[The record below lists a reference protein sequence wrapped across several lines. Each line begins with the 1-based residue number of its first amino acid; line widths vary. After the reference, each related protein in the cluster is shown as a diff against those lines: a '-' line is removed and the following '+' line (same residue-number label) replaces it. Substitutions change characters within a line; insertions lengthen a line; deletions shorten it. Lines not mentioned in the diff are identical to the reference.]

1 MGDCMNGYIYTQV
14 KNNAKWVL
22 NYERYIEREK
32 LKELF
37 FRNKF
42 LDSREISIVD
52 VGCGNGRSTTLL
64 LEIFENNVE
73 ILGIDKYLENIYF
86 AKETIKNQ
94 KVNFLNIDA
103 YDFFYKQ
110 DSKEKFDVAFFSW
123 SLFDMSNESDFQEKK
138 KKLNKLIQLV
148 KRSLAPNGMI
158 VVLQP
163 TKGGIFEQLLSEF
176 LPGSDADYKLVHNF
190 LIEAGFSGGTSPF
203 PDMNDPWAIWSKFNY
218 NTKEDIYCGVASIVF
233 LEQGNIL
240 SQESFEKI
248 LDEFLCKHG
257 FCIDDLELTDCVN
270 LYYLIPES

>member
-1 MGDCMNGYIYTQV
+1 MGDSMNEYLFMQV
-14 KNNAKWVL
+14 KNNSNWVL
-22 NYERYIEREK
+22 KYDRSSERIK

-37 FRNKF
+37 SCNNF
-42 LDSREISIVD
+42 LDGKEISIVD
-52 VGCGNGRSTTLL
+52 IGCGNGRSTTLL
-64 LEIFENNVE
+64 LEIFGNNAK
-73 ILGIDKYLENIYF
+73 ILGIDKYLENIYL
-86 AKETIKNQ
+86 AKEKIKTQNA
-94 KVNFLNIDA
+94 KFLNIDA
-103 YDFFYKQ
+103 YDFFGK
-110 DSKEKFDVAFFSW
+110 KESEAKFNVAFFSW

-138 KKLNKLIQLV
+138 KNLNKLIQLV
-148 KRSLAPNGMI
+148 KRSLSTNGMI